1 MQIDK
6 VYSYSYS
13 GSCGDIRNVRT
24 LGAGECDVHCV
35 LWPGDG
41 GSNELCRGWG
51 RQLQLLQSAPR
62 CFCCFPSQRTRG
74 FVIRWSLGR
83 GREAGTSAVIRRL
96 QPSFTIACNFERSFI
111 LMAHTRPFPYLC
123 AFLSQSVETICN
135 AEPGPGPGYATLQ
148 PGTRGRGHTSM
159 ARLPSGGTLVTI
171 SSLTHNRQ
179 HSTISWFP
187 LAE

>member
-1 MQIDK
+1 MCGHL
-6 VYSYSYS
+6 VPGSVMSTVCCGLVMVGVMSCTAAGGGSYS
-13 GSCGDIRNVRT
+13 
-24 LGAGECDVHCV
+24 
-35 LWPGDG
+35 
-41 GSNELCRGWG
+41 
-51 RQLQLLQSAPR
+51 LQSAPR

-96 QPSFTIACNFERSFI
+96 QPSFTIACNMERSFI

-148 PGTRGRGHTSM
+148 PGTRGRGVI
-159 ARLPSGGTLVTI
+159 LPWRGCRVA
-171 SSLTHNRQ
+171 
-179 HSTISWFP
+179 P
-187 LAE
+187 LW